1 MSIPF
6 SKPSLTER
14 EAQATHDVITSGRL
28 ILGPEVRAFEAALA
42 AFTERRHAIAV
53 TSGTSALQLGLQ
65 AMGVDHTYSVIV
77 PAYTWVA
84 TWNVAHWL
92 GAEPILMD
100 VDPNTYCLDP
110 HDLERALSAC
120 TRPHRAILPVHMFGY
135 RVDPDWLEAT
145 VDAHELLLLGDGC
158 CAFGGEHRG
167 KRCGAWT
174 PIECL
179 SFHPR
184 KVITTGEG
192 GAILLDD
199 DALADRLTRL
209 RDHGAIRSRSQR
221 DQTTAGGLMTPEFPE
236 PGHNL
241 RMTEM
246 QGALGRVQMAR
257 VEELIAARR
266 RVASTYDALLSRR
279 APWLSLPPGGEDPGR
294 VLTFYPVQLG
304 FKGGTAHREVLVEA
318 LKKEGIASRPPMIHL
333 LDQPFTQ
340 DSRRGHDFPGTRYLA
355 DHTLALPFFPD
366 LSDAQIERVVSVIE
380 RHPPHTT
387 RKE

>member
-1 MSIPF
+1 MPIPF
-6 SKPSLTER
+6 SKPSLTEL
-14 EAQATHDVITSGRL
+14 EAQATFDAVARGRL

-42 AFTERRHAIAV
+42 DFTQRRHAIAV
-53 TSGTSALQLGLQ
+53 TSGTSALQLALQ
-65 AMGVDHTYSVIV
+65 AMGVDQSYSVIV

-100 VDPNTYCLDP
+100 VDPSTYCLDP
-110 HDLERALSAC
+110 RDLDRALEAC
-120 TRPHRAILPVHMFGY
+120 TRPNRAILPVHMFGY
-135 RVDPDWLEAT
+135 RVDPDWLDAT
-145 VDAHELLLLGDGC
+145 VARHDLLLLGDGC
-158 CAFGGEHRG
+158 CAFGGTHRG
-167 KRCGAWT
+167 RRCGAWT
-174 PIECL
+174 PVECL

-199 DALADRLTRL
+199 DALAQRLTRL

-246 QGALGRVQMAR
+246 QGALGRVQMTR
-257 VEELIAARR
+257 VEELIAARQ
-266 RVASTYDALLSRR
+266 RVASRYDALLSQRV
-279 APWLSLPPGGEDPGR
+279 PWLTLPPGGEDAGR

-304 FKGGTAHREVLVEA
+304 FEGGAAHREALVEA
-318 LKKEGIASRPPMIHL
+318 LKQEGIASRPPMIHL
-333 LDQPFTQ
+333 LEQPFTQ
-340 DSRRGHDFPGTRYLA
+340 GSRRGYHFPGTRYLA
-355 DHTLALPFFPD
+355 EHTLGLPFFPD
-366 LSDAQIERVVSVIE
+366 LTDAQIEQVVSVIE
-380 RHPPHTT
+380 RHPPHTV
-387 RKE
+387 RGE